1 MISYHPSWE
10 PLFAKK
16 RERLEKV
23 ERRLQEIEA
32 GGEKVYPPRE
42 YRYRVFEMD
51 LASVRVVILGQDP
64 YHGEGQAHGLSFSVP
79 AGIKV
84 PPSLQNIF
92 KEIQATYPERE
103 YTFEKNRGD
112 LSRWANEEGIFLLN
126 ASLSVL
132 QANPGTHMLLW
143 KEFTDEVIRFIAEEN
158 TRAVFLLL
166 GAFAQGKGHLIQ
178 GEESPSED
186 GEERSH
192 RIIQTSHPSPLGA
205 HRGFLGSRVFRICEE
220 RLGEE
225 IDWRL

>member
-32 GGEKVYPPRE
+32 EGDTVYPPRE
-42 YRYRVFEMD
+42 YRYRVFAMD
-51 LASVRVVILGQDP
+51 LASVRVVLLGQDP

-79 AGIKV
+79 VGVKV

-92 KEIQATYPERE
+92 KEIQATYPERA
-103 YTFEKNRGD
+103 YTFEKNQGN
-112 LSRWANEEGIFLLN
+112 LSRWAEKEGIFLLN

-132 QANPGTHMLLW
+132 RANPGTHMLLW

-158 TRAVFLLL
+158 TRAIFLLL
-166 GAFAQGKGHLIQ
+166 GAFAQEKASLI
-178 GEESPSED
+178 GNP
-186 GEERSH
+186 ERVVA
-192 RIIQTSHPSPLGA
+192 TSHPSPLGA
-205 HRGFLGSRVFRICEE
+205 HRGFLGSRVFRTCEE
-220 RLGEE
+220 KLGET
-225 IDWRL
+225 IGWNL